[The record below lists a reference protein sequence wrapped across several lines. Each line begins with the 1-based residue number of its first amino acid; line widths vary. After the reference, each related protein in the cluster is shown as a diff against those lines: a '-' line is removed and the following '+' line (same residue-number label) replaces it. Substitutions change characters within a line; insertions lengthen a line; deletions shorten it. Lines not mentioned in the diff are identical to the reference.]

1 MSLLDKI
8 EFLSGPRLSLILQTE
23 AAECGLAC
31 LAMVA
36 SYHGY
41 ETDLVS
47 LRRKFSVSLKGTTLR
62 DVLTLAQ
69 RVGMMGRGLRL
80 EPEQLKDIKT
90 PCILHWDMNHFV
102 VLKQATRRHI
112 VIHDPAS
119 GVRSFSLEEAGRHFT
134 GIALELSP
142 TDTFEKKKEAVKMP
156 LSAFWGRLKGLNRA
170 LGQALLLSAILQVVT
185 LASPFYMQ
193 LVVDE
198 AILKGDGG
206 LVGALALGFTLLLL
220 INVGA
225 SWLRSQVLMFL
236 GNALN
241 FQMSANLFNHLVRLP
256 LEWFEKRHIG
266 DIVSRFSATVPIQSL
281 FSQGLIGAIVD
292 GVMAILTL
300 IMIVV
305 YSPALSLIVFG
316 ALVLYALLRVI
327 SYHFMRRLQ
336 EEVIEA
342 GAKENSTFIETI
354 RGIQSIKIFG
364 READREALW
373 QNRHVDAINKG
384 IRQTRLTIAFSS
396 AHQLLYGLENV
407 LVVYLGARAVMAGDM
422 SVGMLYAFISYKEQ
436 FLDKVTNLIETA
448 IQYRMLDLYVSR
460 LSDIALTEKDI
471 GHSRQNGLIERTVA
485 GAVELRDVIYRYAE
499 TEPEV
504 LSGAA
509 FRIEPGEFVAI
520 TGPSGGGKTT
530 LLKVMIGLFRPKAG
544 TVLIDGVP
552 LENMDIQA
560 FRSQI
565 GVVMQDDQLLSGSIA
580 ENISFFDS
588 HLNLQWM
595 RQCAAW
601 AEIDQEIMNMPMNY
615 NTLVGDMGTT
625 LSGGQRQRVLLARA
639 LYRKPR
645 ILFMDEG
652 TSNLDVDKEREVNR
666 ALAALNIT
674 RIVIAHRPE
683 TIRAA
688 DRILILREGRVYPP
702 MDGDSLTFAE
712 TPGQLLAALGR
723 GPA

>member
-8 EFLSGPRLSLILQTE
+8 DFLSGPRLPVILQTE

-31 LAMVA
+31 LAMIA

-41 ETDLVS
+41 ETDLVN
-47 LRRKFSVSLKGTTLR
+47 LRRKFSVSLMGTTLR

-69 RVGMMGRGLRL
+69 RIGMMGRGLRL
-80 EPEQLKDIKT
+80 EPEQLKEIRI

-102 VLKQATRRHI
+102 VLKQASGRRI

-142 TDTFEKKKEAVKMP
+142 TRTFERKSEASRIP
-156 LSAFWGRLKGLNRA
+156 LSAFWGRLTGLNRA
-170 LGQALLLSAILQVVT
+170 LGQALLLSAVLQTVT

-193 LVVDE
+193 LVVDD
-198 AILKGDGG
+198 AILKGDSG
-206 LVGALALGFTLLLL
+206 LLGALALGFTLLLL

-225 SWLRSQVLMFL
+225 SWLRAQVLMFL

-266 DIVSRFSATVPIQSL
+266 DIVSRFGATVPIQNL

-292 GVMAILTL
+292 GGMAILTL
-300 IMIVV
+300 VMILV
-305 YSPALSLIVFG
+305 YSPALSLVVLG
-316 ALVLYALLRVI
+316 VLVLYALLRLI
-327 SYHFMRRLQ
+327 SYHFVRRLQ

-342 GAKENSTFIETI
+342 GAKESTTFIETV

-364 READREALW
+364 RETDREALW
-373 QNRHVDAINKG
+373 QNRHADAINKG
-384 IRQTRLTIAFSS
+384 IRQSRLTIAFSS

-460 LSDIALTEKDI
+460 LSDIALTEKDV
-471 GHSRQNGLIERTVA
+471 GHSRQNGLIERTVQ
-485 GAVELRDVIYRYAE
+485 GEVELHGVSFRYAD

-504 LSGAA
+504 LAGADLRVEA
-509 FRIEPGEFVAI
+509 GEFVAI

-530 LLKVMIGLFRPKAG
+530 LLKIMLGLFKPMEGK
-544 TVLIDGVP
+544 VLIDGIP
-552 LENMDIQA
+552 LEHFGRHS

-580 ENISFFDS
+580 ENICFFDAS
-588 HLNLQWM
+588 LDLDWM
-595 RQCAAW
+595 RACAQVAG
-601 AEIDQEIMNMPMNY
+601 IDDEIMAMPMNY
-615 NTLVGDMGTT
+615 NTLIGDMGTT

-639 LYRKPR
+639 LYRRPR

-652 TSNLDVDKEREVNR
+652 TSNLDLDKEREVNR
-666 ALAALNIT
+666 ALAQLKIT

-688 DRILILREGRVYPP
+688 DRIVVLREGRVSPP
-702 MDGDSLTFAE
+702 MDGDALAFADAARHS
-712 TPGQLLAALGR
+712 PGLGR
-723 GPA
+723 A